1 MEERVSVHTYVL
13 LLFSVGQEQV
23 EWWIHCLCVSKKEK
37 SEWGGLFL
45 MRREFGAD
53 KEAKLLECQQEGSMY
68 VCMCVHACVC
78 ASNYISFYSLKK
90 KNPMEAMHRSST
102 TVSTVSK
109 HALPFIYPQGHS
121 DHCVY
126 RKAYLNPTHTT
137 TPLFLIPC
145 FGAAMSRVKWRAN
158 IPGCHYSQTSDQLIT
173 KTWGL

>member
-1 MEERVSVHTYVL
+1 
-13 LLFSVGQEQV
+13 
-23 EWWIHCLCVSKKEK
+23 
-37 SEWGGLFL
+37 

-68 VCMCVHACVC
+68 VCVCMLVCVHPITLAFTH
-78 ASNYISFYSLKK
+78 SKKK
-90 KNPMEAMHRSST
+90 KNPMESMHTSST

-126 RKAYLNPTHTT
+126 RKAYLNHTRTT

-145 FGAAMSRVKWRAN
+145 FGAAMSRVK
-158 IPGCHYSQTSDQLIT
+158 
-173 KTWGL
+173 

>member
-37 SEWGGLFL
+37 REWGGLFL

-90 KNPMEAMHRSST
+90 KKSHGGNAQIINNSVNGVQACTAIHIST
-102 TVSTVSK
+102 RT
-109 HALPFIYPQGHS
+109 
-121 DHCVY
+121 
-126 RKAYLNPTHTT
+126 
-137 TPLFLIPC
+137 
-145 FGAAMSRVKWRAN
+145 
-158 IPGCHYSQTSDQLIT
+158 
-173 KTWGL
+173 